1 MDLQNVFAENLKN
14 YRKQAKLTQEKLA
27 ELCDTDYRYIG
38 QLETGR
44 RCPSL
49 EYVERIASALNIAPY
64 QLFYNEK
71 DIFGQGKHKQKMEM
85 VLIERVSQ
93 TIRHAIEELH

>member
-1 MDLQNVFAENLKN
+1 MDLQNVFAENLKK

-38 QLETGR
+38 QIETRR

-64 QLFYNEK
+64 QLLYNEE
-71 DIFGQGKHKQKMEM
+71 DISGKRDYKQKMET
-85 VLIERVSQ
+85 VLIERVSK
-93 TIRHAIEELH
+93 TIKHAIEELY